1 MKERK
6 NKRGGLV
13 TASPSEFLVH
23 QRLGRTR
30 FLERGRAALVL
41 PWIDRYAIIPS
52 DANSVSFCA
61 DQITAENQGVEV
73 SGFAIWSVVDPKRAV
88 EAADFTDPAAAIN
101 RIGGHLREV
110 VESAIRHQVA
120 NFTLED
126 SLRKRATIIERLKA
140 ELDDVAKQWGLAIAT
155 VEIKSVRIMSAQ
167 LFENMQAK
175 FRDAVRLESER
186 SAMSTK
192 ELIDRERAEVREEAA
207 RRELAF
213 REAEAARAAELRRAE
228 IEREAEIEKLR
239 GDRHLTVELAKLGYQ
254 SRLTEGRESARRE
267 AMKAE
272 TALIDLDTQLERLR
286 FELDQTRAANRN
298 QIATTDDAIERRRIE
313 VANTKDATRLFL
325 ENLPGLLTGVSVKT
339 LNLGDPLIVDAL
351 GRLARSI
358 ARPGPKGGLYAPGDE

>member
-6 NKRGGLV
+6 MKRGLV

-30 FLERGRAALVL
+30 FLERGRAVWVL
-41 PWIDRYAIIPS
+41 PLIDRYALIPA

-73 SGFAIWSVVDPKRAV
+73 SGFAIWNVVDPKRAV
-88 EAADFTDPAAAIN
+88 EAADFTDATEAIS
-101 RIGGHLREV
+101 RIGGHLRQV

-126 SLRKRATIIERLKA
+126 SLRKRAVIIESLKA
-140 ELDDVAKQWGLAIAT
+140 ELDDVASQWGLAIAT
-155 VEIKSVRIMSAQ
+155 VEIKTVRIMSAQ

-186 SAMSTK
+186 SAITTK
-192 ELIDRERAEVREEAA
+192 ELIDRERAEVREESA

-213 REAEAARAAELRRAE
+213 RDAEAARAAELRRAE
-228 IEREAEIEKLR
+228 IERDAEIEKIR
-239 GDRHLTVELAKLGYQ
+239 GIRHVDVELVKLGNQ
-254 SRLTEGRESARRE
+254 CRLIEGREATRRE

-272 TALIDLDTQLERLR
+272 AALIDLDTQLERLR
-286 FELDQTRAANRN
+286 FALDETRAANRN
-298 QIATTDDAIERRRIE
+298 QIATTEDAMERRRIE
-313 VANTKDATRLFL
+313 VANTKDAARLFL
-325 ENLPGLLTGVSVKT
+325 ENLPGLLAGVSISS
-339 LNLGDPLIVDAL
+339 LNLGDPMIVDAL

-358 ARPGPKGGLYAPGDE
+358 ASPGSYGGLYAPGNE